1 MADMLTATT
10 AYGLKFFVAA
20 NDLGVGKV
28 LRERGEFARVET
40 DLIVD
45 YLKAAPSGTYIDV
58 GANIGA
64 IALPVAA
71 ATRARVIAIEAQR
84 EVASIL
90 AANVCNN
97 GLHMIE
103 VIHAAAGAQAGLT
116 RFPQARLGRQAL
128 NFGIVGDSLVGHEGL
143 HIETVRV
150 CTLDEVAPA
159 DTRLVKIDVEGAE
172 PQVLAGAADLIAKIR
187 PIWLLEAN
195 DATMGPARQ
204 TMATL
209 LEAGYRLFWLHVPLA
224 TPLAE
229 RPGPRSVAGDSN
241 FVALPEG
248 VDNLWDL
255 PPILS
260 ADAERPLRA
269 QTFGYLKRYGYQF
282 GPLNT

>member
-1 MADMLTATT
+1 MLTATT
-10 AYGLKFFVAA
+10 AYGLKFFVAT

-45 YLKAAPSGTYIDV
+45 YLSVAPKGTYIDV

-71 ATRARVIAIEAQR
+71 ATKARVIAIEAQR

-97 GLHMIE
+97 GLHRIE
-103 VIHAAAGAQAGLT
+103 VIHAAAGAQVGLT
-116 RFPQARLGRQAL
+116 RFPQARLGKQAL
-128 NFGIVGDSLVGHEGL
+128 NFGIVGDSLAGHEDL
-143 HIETVRV
+143 HMETVRV

-159 DTRLVKIDVEGAE
+159 DTRLVKIDVEGGE

-195 DATMGPARQ
+195 DATMETARL

-209 LEAGYRLFWLHVPLA
+209 LQAGYRLFWLHVPLA
-224 TPLAE
+224 TPQAE

-248 VDNLWDL
+248 VGNLWDL

-260 ADAERPLRA
+260 PDAERPSRA
-269 QTFGYLKRYGYQF
+269 QAFGYLNRYGYRF
-282 GPLNT
+282 APLPA

>member
-1 MADMLTATT
+1 MLNATT
-10 AYGLKFFVAA
+10 AYGLKFFVAG

-40 DLIVD
+40 DLIID
-45 YLKAAPSGTYIDV
+45 YLKALPGGSYVDV

-71 ATRARVIAIEAQR
+71 ATKARVIAIEAQR
-84 EVASIL
+84 EVATIL
-90 AANVCNN
+90 GANVCNN
-97 GLHMIE
+97 GLHSIE
-103 VIHAAAGAQAGLT
+103 VIHAAAGPRAGLM
-116 RFPQARLGRQAL
+116 RFPQARLGGVAF
-128 NFGIVGDSLVGHEGL
+128 NVGGVGESLINSQEL
-143 HIETVRV
+143 HLETVRV

-172 PQVLAGAADLIAKIR
+172 PQVLAGAANLIAKVR

-195 DATMGPARQ
+195 DRTMTPARQ

-224 TPLAE
+224 TPIAE

-241 FVALPEG
+241 FIALPDG
-248 VDNLWDL
+248 VNNMWGL
-255 PPILS
+255 PPLLS
-260 ADAERPLRA
+260 PDAERPLRA
-269 QTFGYLKRYGYQF
+269 QSFGYLARYGYRF
-282 GPLNT
+282 SPANP